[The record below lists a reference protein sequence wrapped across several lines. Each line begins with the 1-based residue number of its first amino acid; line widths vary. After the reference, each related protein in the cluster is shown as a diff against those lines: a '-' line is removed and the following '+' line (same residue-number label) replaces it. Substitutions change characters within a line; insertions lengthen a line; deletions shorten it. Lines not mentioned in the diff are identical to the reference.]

1 VIHDLKRKKAA
12 LSDGREWFITGVG
25 EAEIYLSEYEKT
37 FEGLWKKYYASVN
50 IKERPH
56 ERQMKGY
63 MPVRYWK
70 YMPEKN

>member
-1 VIHDLKRKKAA
+1 MTESAPWL
-12 LSDGREWFITGVG
+12 LPWNEWFMAEVG
-25 EAEIYLSEYEKT
+25 EAEVYLSEYEQA
-37 FEGLWKKYYASVN
+37 FENLWRKYYSGVN

-70 YMPEKN
+70 FLPEKKGDA